1 MSKSLANQKSLRSLI
16 LASIFAALVIV
27 MSVVPYT
34 GYISYGVIE
43 ITTLH
48 IVTAI
53 GAVCL
58 GWKYGAL
65 IGGVWG
71 LTSLLRAYMMF
82 PVYLNYGFGNFFVA
96 ILPRIIVGFVAGGLF
111 VLLRKTKLNDVI
123 SAAIS
128 AAVGTVT
135 NTVLV
140 LSAMNIWLKFNGG
153 DYSSFYQVF
162 KNILSTI
169 VAVNGLTELIA
180 AIIIVPAVY
189 KAISKSLKNKS
200 F

>member
-1 MSKSLANQKSLRSLI
+1 
-16 LASIFAALVIV
+16 

-48 IVTAI
+48 IVTAL

-96 ILPRIIVGFVAGGLF
+96 VLPRIIVGMVAGGVF
-111 VLLRKTKLNDVI
+111 VLLRKTKVNNI
-123 SAAIS
+123 IAA
-128 AAVGTVT
+128 AVATAVGTLT

-140 LSAMNIWLKFNGG
+140 LSAMNLWLKFNGG
-153 DYSSFYQVF
+153 DYSSFFQTF
-162 KNILSTI
+162 KNILSTVI
-169 VAVNGLTELIA
+169 AVNGLTELIA

-189 KAISKSLKNKS
+189 KAISKSLKNTAA
-200 F
+200 